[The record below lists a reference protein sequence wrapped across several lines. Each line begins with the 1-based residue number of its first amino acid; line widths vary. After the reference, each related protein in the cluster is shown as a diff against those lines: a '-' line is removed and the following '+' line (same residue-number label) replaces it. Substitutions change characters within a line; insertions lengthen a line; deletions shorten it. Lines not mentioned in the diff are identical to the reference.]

1 MSGYK
6 QRLTQNGRLKPTLVN
21 TLGKRGVL
29 HMPKPF
35 KTYAEMSNLNTIP
48 QVSSAQHESH
58 TDFRSVSLTSDS
70 GGGKNSINQRER
82 QHKLNATNI
91 YIASYN
97 IRTMSNQEAL
107 FKLENEL
114 ENIKWDV
121 LGICETR
128 LPGEKTTTLKSGHI
142 LYQKNHIEP
151 KGQGGVAILVNKRL
165 RHLVTEV
172 NSISDRVIYIILR
185 LNNRYSIQLIHGYA
199 PTSQTEDQ
207 EMETFLEDLSKA
219 MTSHKTHY
227 KIISGDFN
235 AKVGQKC
242 SSDSDGVGKFGL
254 GVRNSRGDMLVNHL
268 SKENLYCLNTF
279 FKKPEQ
285 RKWTWKSPDGKT
297 KNEIDYI
304 LSNSRN
310 ICTDVSILNQFD
322 TGSDHRLVRASFR
335 FNLKTERSKLIRTN
349 RFPTAEELES
359 RREDYQNELERR
371 LEPTETLSRMDINEL
386 NRKITNDIHVAT
398 RKICMTPQ
406 KKKSP
411 KLQPETL
418 QLIEQRKRTSRDT
431 LGYQELNKKIH
442 KEVRKN
448 IRSYNTKMIE
458 NAIEDNSNMRVLRAK
473 LSTGKHEITKMKDQ
487 QGTIISDK
495 TGIAEHIKRF
505 YTHLYTSTRPDPRAT
520 NKVICNVGSED
531 IPEISK
537 QEIKAALR
545 QMKNRKSPGED
556 RITCE
561 MLKMGG
567 VVIERSLQ
575 ILLNKCLLEGNI
587 PDTWKNAEMVLLFKK
602 GDNGNIENYRPI
614 SLLSHMYKL
623 LTRIITNRLTNKM
636 DAYQPAEQ
644 AGFRK
649 GFSTTDHLQAIRI
662 LIEKTTEYNI
672 PLHLAF
678 VDFHKAFD
686 SVEPWAFL
694 QAMDDARIDSRYT
707 NLIKAIYKNATFH
720 VKINEDL
727 KTDRIEV
734 KRGVRQGDIIS
745 PKLFTL
751 ALENVFKTLQWET
764 KGVNIDGLYLSHLR
778 FADDIV
784 IISSSMQELSEM
796 IKQLNEASK
805 RIGLKMNIAKT
816 KIISNTEETIHVD
829 GTKLE
834 NVKEYVYL
842 GHAIKIGK
850 ENQTAEIKRRIRLAW
865 AGFGKMNYI
874 FKNKSIP
881 INLKRRAFDTCILP
895 VATYGLETMAMT
907 KKTANQIRV
916 MQRAMERVMLGIGL
930 RDRKRNEDI
939 RQKTRVTDVIERIA
953 ELKWQWVGHVA
964 RKDGTHWTYR
974 LVHWRPRRSRRSAGR
989 PQKRWLDDIKKQAGI
1004 GWFQTAQDRT
1014 AWRNLKEAYVQE
1026 WTRCG

>member
-1 MSGYK
+1 MWKLIAQQTHTKKHSSSSDDTITADEVNEY
-6 QRLTQNGRLKPTLVN
+6 LTDIGRKIAEKASPTL
-21 TLGKRGVL
+21 RGSASLL
-29 HMPKPF
+29 HKVG
-35 KTYAEMSNLNTIP
+35 SNC
-48 QVSSAQHESH
+48 A
-58 TDFRSVSLTSDS
+58 DSLFLS
-70 GGGKNSINQRER
+70 
-82 QHKLNATNI
+82 
-91 YIASYN
+91 
-97 IRTMSNQEAL
+97 
-107 FKLENEL
+107 
-114 ENIKWDV
+114 
-121 LGICETR
+121 
-128 LPGEKTTTLKSGHI
+128 P
-142 LYQKNHIEP
+142 
-151 KGQGGVAILVNKRL
+151 
-165 RHLVTEV
+165 VTEDEIVDIVKKMKNKNTKDYYGLTV
-172 NSISDRVIYIILR
+172 NSIKCIIPYIKSPLSKIINDCFTQGIFPIELKTAIVTPIHKSGDAENLSNYRPISVLPVLSKIFEMALKKR
-185 LNNRYSIQLIHGYA
+185 LV
-199 PTSQTEDQ
+199 D
-207 EMETFLEDLSKA
+207 FLENKALLHPGQHGFRQSKSTITAMLDVFENILEACNVSEETEIISIDLSKA
-219 MTSHKTHY
+219 FDSVCHEILLMKLQHY
-227 KIISGDFN
+227 
-235 AKVGQKC
+235 
-242 SSDSDGVGKFGL
+242 
-254 GVRNSRGDMLVNHL
+254 GVRGLVHKLIQSYLTNRRQVV
-268 SKENLYCLNTF
+268 KWNG
-279 FKKPEQ
+279 Q
-285 RKWTWKSPDGKT
+285 RSDFVEVKCGVPQG
-297 KNEIDYI
+297 
-304 LSNSRN
+304 N
-310 ICTDVSILNQFD
+310 ICTDVSVLNQFD

-398 RKICMTPQ
+398 RKICMTTQ

-487 QGTIISDK
+487 QGTIISDR

-602 GDNGNIENYRPI
+602 GDNGNVENYRPI

-678 VDFHKAFD
+678 VDFYKAFD

-751 ALENVFKTLQWET
+751 ALENDFKTLQRET

-907 KKTANQIRV
+907 KKTANQMRV
-916 MQRAMERVMLGIGL
+916 MQRAMERVMLGISL

-939 RQKTRVTDVIERIA
+939 RQKTRVIDVIERIA

-964 RKDGTHWTYR
+964 RKDRTHWTYR

-1004 GWFQTAQDRT
+1004 GWFRTAQDRT